1 MEARGVGM
9 TESGLLVKEPAG
21 GLARRSSGMGAP
33 SDPAQRD
40 QLVSAVSARFV
51 KAQGRLSGLS
61 LEIKTG

>member
-1 MEARGVGM
+1 M

-21 GLARRSSGMGAP
+21 GLARRSSGMC
-33 SDPAQRD
+33 SDPAG

-61 LEIKTG
+61 YQK